1 MKFID
6 IITISEGNL
15 HENTFHLIQFTA
27 CYHVKSARYDSHKTM
42 FKKSFFL
49 GHFYV
54 VTGSIA
60 RSANLP
66 VFSLLRGRF

>member
-15 HENTFHLIQFTA
+15 HENTFHLIPFIG
-27 CYHVKSARYDSHKTM
+27 CYHIKSARYDAHKTL

-49 GHFYV
+49 VIFMLFFIH
-54 VTGSIA
+54 TT
-60 RSANLP
+60 
-66 VFSLLRGRF
+66 